1 MVRVDPSQLRW
12 RTSSYSASNGSCVE
26 IAPLADGTAIR
37 DTKHRDG
44 GMLTVSECAWDMFHA
59 AVKAGRARHG

>member
-1 MVRVDPSQLRW
+1 MVRADPSQLHW

-26 IAPLADGTAIR
+26 IAPLTNGTAIR

-44 GMLTVSECAWDMFHA
+44 GMLTMGQRAWDIFHTA
-59 AVKAGRARHG
+59 IKDGRAHHE